1 MMHDDY
7 ADEAESAQRGT
18 AWPQAAALWRR
29 AAETCDDAE
38 RRRVYE
44 QAAQRCD
51 AEVEVDKLLAGI
63 ASRELKVPTLDERKS
78 DQLDFHEVGVWSLRR
93 ARRREVVRPSVP
105 RTPTTPNVGAFSSA
119 WEQRPTARGRSPR
132 GPNVAASCQPRPFAA
147 PVDANRQ
154 VDEFFAQR

>member
-1 MMHDDY
+1 MTTRPMMHDDY

-44 QAAQRCD
+44 QAARLCD

-63 ASRELKVPTLDERKS
+63 ARRELKVPTLDERKS

-93 ARRREVVRPSVP
+93 ALR
-105 RTPTTPNVGAFSSA
+105 SA
-119 WEQRPTARGRSPR
+119 YQAGRD
-132 GPNVAASCQPRPFAA
+132 AAK
-147 PVDANRQ
+147 
-154 VDEFFAQR
+154 